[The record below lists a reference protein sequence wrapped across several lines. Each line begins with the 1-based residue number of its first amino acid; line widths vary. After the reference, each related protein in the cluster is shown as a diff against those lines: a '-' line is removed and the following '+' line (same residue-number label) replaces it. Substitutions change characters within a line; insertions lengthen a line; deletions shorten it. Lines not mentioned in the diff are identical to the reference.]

1 MTNKEIKKLLRSQ
14 IAYNY
19 QGESSMTRE
28 SIKKRIETII
38 NEWKADGT
46 IDPSK
51 VNIPQLV
58 QEIQEDLLGLG
69 PLQQLLDDPAIT
81 EIMINDAGNIYIE
94 KSGKKMKTDVGFDD
108 EQHLR
113 YVIERMIMPTR
124 RRVDETYPY
133 VDFSLPDGS
142 RVNIV
147 IPPVIFG
154 GPALTI
160 RKFLR
165 NITVIDDLITLE
177 TMTKPMA
184 DVLVSAVKGKLNVV
198 FSGATGS
205 GKTTLLEVLSSYIPE
220 DERIVTIEDTLELTL
235 RQNHVVRLVTKPPNV
250 EGKGEISIRDLFV
263 NSLRMR
269 PTRIIL
275 GEIRG
280 KEALDFLQ
288 ALNSGHRGS
297 LAVLHASSPE
307 DAIGRIETMALFS
320 SINLPS
326 WAIRKQI
333 ARAIDLIVQLEQMPG
348 GVRKVTHITEVIE
361 TKEDMDIKDI
371 FTFKEEGLDQSGKMQ
386 GVWKATGHI
395 PTFLEKLKRRGIVL
409 SEEMFKKVP

>member
-1 MTNKEIKKLLRSQ
+1 MTYKEIKKLLRSQ

-19 QGESSMTRE
+19 QGETSMTRE
-28 SIKKRIETII
+28 SIKKRIDTIV
-38 NEWKADGT
+38 NEWKVDGT
-46 IDPSK
+46 IDQEK

-69 PLQQLLDDPAIT
+69 PLQQLLDDPVIT
-81 EIMINDAGNIYIE
+81 EIMINDAGTIYIE
-94 KSGKKMKTDVGFDD
+94 KAGKKMRTEVSFDD

-113 YVIERMIMPTR
+113 YVIERMLMPTR

-147 IPPVIFG
+147 IPPVVFG

-165 NITVIDDLITLE
+165 NITAIEDLITLQ

-205 GKTTLLEVLSSYIPE
+205 GKTTLLEVLSSYISE
-220 DERIVTIEDTLELTL
+220 DERIITIEDTLELTL

-320 SINLPS
+320 NINLPS

-348 GVRKVTHITEVIE
+348 GIRKVTHITEVIE
-361 TKEDMDIKDI
+361 TKEDMELKDI

-386 GVWKATGHI
+386 GIWKSTGHI

-409 SEEMFKKVP
+409 PEEIFSGK